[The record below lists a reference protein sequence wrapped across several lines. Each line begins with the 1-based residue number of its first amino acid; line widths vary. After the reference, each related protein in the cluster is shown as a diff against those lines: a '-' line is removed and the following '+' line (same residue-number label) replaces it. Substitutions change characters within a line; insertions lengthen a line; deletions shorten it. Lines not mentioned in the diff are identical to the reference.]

1 MEGTSRSRMHDFT
14 MQSARFST
22 FFASGKPR
30 IHKRI
35 SVSKSQPAKHRPQ
48 ILTGSKENT
57 VSQSAPIRRALISV
71 SDKSGLL
78 EFAKRLVALGVEI
91 YSTGGT
97 RKFLIDGG
105 IAAQE
110 VAQYTGFPEVMDGR
124 VKTLHPK
131 IFGGILARRTNPTD
145 VQSLTDHSILQF
157 DLVAVNLYPFEATV
171 AKEGVAFEE
180 AIEQIDIGGPSL
192 IRAAS
197 KNHAFVTVATS
208 PSQYEAIATEL
219 ESLGGT
225 SEQLRRRL
233 ARECFEST
241 AAYDAAI
248 AKYLLEQEANQRTIP
263 QGSEQQN
270 KFALPEI
277 LEMKLTKVL
286 DLRYGENPHQLAAL
300 YSRPSTGCSLVQ
312 AKKLHGKEL
321 SYNNLL
327 DADAAYEIVRCF
339 AKPSAVVIKHNNP
352 CGAASGHKLSF
363 ACRKALEGDPQSA
376 FGGILGFNKAVDL
389 ETAEVLC
396 QPGLF
401 IEAIIAPSFT
411 DEAVA
416 VLSTKPKWRDN
427 VRLIAIGAEGPL
439 EPTLDYRFVSGGV
452 LVQQADVLPPAN
464 LTWKTVTSVPVEDAL
479 WDDIAFGWEMVR
491 HVKSNAI
498 VLARDAALVGVGAG
512 QMSRVD
518 SVEISIS
525 KAGERSRGSI
535 LASDAF
541 FPFPDSIHRAA
552 QAGVV
557 AIIQPGGSKKD
568 EDVIAACNEHR
579 IPMIFTGQRHFR
591 H

>member
-1 MEGTSRSRMHDFT
+1 MTGT
-14 MQSARFST
+14 
-22 FFASGKPR
+22 
-30 IHKRI
+30 
-35 SVSKSQPAKHRPQ
+35 
-48 ILTGSKENT
+48 KEIT
-57 VSQSAPIRRALISV
+57 VSQPAPIRRALISV
-71 SDKSGLL
+71 SDKTGLL
-78 EFAKRLVALGVEI
+78 DFAKRLADRGVEI

-97 RKFLIDGG
+97 RKFLLDAG
-105 IAAQE
+105 IPAVE

-131 IFGGILARRTNPTD
+131 IFGGILARRD
-145 VQSLTDHSILQF
+145 HASDLQSLSDHAIAQF
-157 DLVAVNLYPFEATV
+157 DLVVVNLYPFEATV
-171 AKEGVAFEE
+171 AKPGVAFHE
-180 AIEQIDIGGPSL
+180 AVEQIDIGGPSL

-197 KNHAFVTVATS
+197 KNHPFVTVATS
-208 PSQYEAIATEL
+208 PSQYESIAIEFET
-219 ESLGGT
+219 LGGT
-225 SEQLRRRL
+225 SLPLRKRL
-233 ARECFEST
+233 ARECFQST

-248 AKYLLEQEANQRTIP
+248 AKYLLDQETDTDINRSSNP
-263 QGSEQQN
+263 QSTSAYGSSQHPS
-270 KFALPEI
+270 LPSV

-300 YSRPSTGCSLVQ
+300 YARPSSSCSLVQ

-327 DADAAYEIVRCF
+327 DADSAYEIVRCF

-376 FGGILGFNKAVDL
+376 FGGILGFNKTVDQ

-401 IEAIIAPSFT
+401 IEAIVAPDFS
-411 DEAVA
+411 DEAVSI
-416 VLSTKPKWRDN
+416 LSTKPKWRDN

-464 LTWKTVTSVPVEDAL
+464 LTWKTVTDIPVEDAL

-518 SVEISIS
+518 SVEIAIS
-525 KAGERSRGSI
+525 KAAERSRGSI

-568 EDVIAACNEHR
+568 EEVIAACNEHR